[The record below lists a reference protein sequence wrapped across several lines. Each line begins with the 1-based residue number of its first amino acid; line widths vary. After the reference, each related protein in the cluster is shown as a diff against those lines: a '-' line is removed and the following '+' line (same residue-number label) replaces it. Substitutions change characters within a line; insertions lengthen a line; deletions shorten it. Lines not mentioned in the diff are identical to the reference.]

1 MVFFTKARKLTHI
14 VSLYRFTQ
22 VFSWVQTNV
31 MLIGGGGGGWGEGGE
46 GIHLQL
52 GGASGRMLLLSV
64 ACHTKGNTTFKMN
77 SLDVRSGLIR
87 MLIRLQRQ
95 NKVQNEPNRDKN
107 YQEQQ

>member
-31 MLIGGGGGGWGEGGE
+31 MLVGGEGGGGGQGI
-46 GIHLQL
+46 IHLQL

-87 MLIRLQRQ
+87 MFIRLQRQ